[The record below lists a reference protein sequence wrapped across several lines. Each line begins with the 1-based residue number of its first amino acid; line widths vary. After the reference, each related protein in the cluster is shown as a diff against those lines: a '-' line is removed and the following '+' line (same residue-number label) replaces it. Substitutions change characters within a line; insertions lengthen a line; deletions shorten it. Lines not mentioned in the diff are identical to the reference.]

1 MGPGDW
7 GGHRW
12 GGGDGLQW
20 LGGVRGTASGGGI
33 YAPGGVGVT
42 PFDLPGSSGGG
53 DGDGQSSPRTLV
65 PVE

>member
-1 MGPGDW
+1 MHVFTVPYTCICMDAYNAVYVNLDHQAGGERMGPGDW

-33 YAPGGVGVT
+33 RGG
-42 PFDLPGSSGGG
+42 
-53 DGDGQSSPRTLV
+53 
-65 PVE
+65 